1 MGSVTGAAGSG
12 PDHVGHEHGPS
23 NTGRVI
29 DGALGLNGILLV
41 VQVAGAL
48 VFGSLALIADSVHQ
62 GADVVALTVAALGHR
77 LSARGGSD
85 SFTYGLK
92 RVEIVGAQFNAV
104 LLLGSGLWIL
114 VEAIDRLG
122 QPVEL
127 RAGGV
132 IALGLIGLAVNGA
145 SATILHGHGHDNL
158 NARAAAAHLAVDAGG
173 SAGVLA
179 SGLAVLWWD
188 ALWVDPVV
196 SLILVALVAAQ
207 AVRLMWATTR
217 VLLEASPSAD
227 ELERIHH
234 LIRSHEGV
242 VEVHHLHVWSLDSA
256 TTALTAHVVVEPSG
270 LHDAQE
276 LASELER
283 SLADEGVEH
292 ATLALECHPC
302 EPIPTDH

>member
-1 MGSVTGAAGSG
+1 MERAEGAEGSG
-12 PDHVGHEHGPS
+12 PDHAGHSHGSS

-29 DGALGLNGILLV
+29 DGALGLNGVLLI
-41 VQVAGAL
+41 VQVAGAF

-62 GADVVALTVAALGHR
+62 GADVIALVVAASGHR
-77 LSARGGSD
+77 LAGRGGGD

-114 VEAIDRLG
+114 IEALDRLG

-127 RAGGV
+127 EAGGV
-132 IALGLIGLAVNGA
+132 IVLGVIGLIINGA
-145 SATILHGHGHDNL
+145 SATILAGHGHANL
-158 NARAAAAHLAVDAGG
+158 NARAAAVHLAVDAGG

-196 SLILVALVAAQ
+196 SLILVAVVAGQ

-217 VLLEASPSAD
+217 VLLEASPSAS
-227 ELERIHH
+227 ELERIHL
-234 LIRSHEGV
+234 LIRSHDGV
-242 VEVHHLHVWSLDSA
+242 VEVHHLHLWSLDSA
-256 TTALTAHVVVEPSG
+256 TTALTAHVVVEPSE
-270 LHDAQE
+270 LHEAQE
-276 LASELER
+276 LASALEQA
-283 SLADEGVEH
+283 LADEGVEH

-302 EPIPTDH
+302 EPVPTDH